1 MILYRLSS
9 GTASTY
15 CDFIWVSA
23 KVMNIFLD
31 PFKCQL
37 LIMKSQIRIL
47 SIVPKTKWPYSFNFC
62 KIKFNI
68 RIRKSLGKFHT
79 LFPEKVKFSNIK
91 KHLFYLIRPRKL
103 APIWVAY
110 VFSWPSYILQFA
122 SCRWDKYG
130 TWSTSKKSKFQKIWH
145 RSNFLNHMALIFS
158 LKSFFWQ

>member
-37 LIMKSQIRIL
+37 LIVKSQIRIL

-62 KIKFNI
+62 KIIYNI
-68 RIRKSLGKFHT
+68 RITKSLGEFQT
-79 LFPEKVKFSNIK
+79 LFPEKVKFSNIE
-91 KHLFYLIRPRKL
+91 KHLFYSASEVSPLFSRVSISWAVLYLAVYKL
-103 APIWVAY
+103 QMRQVPQKRVN
-110 VFSWPSYILQFA
+110 F
-122 SCRWDKYG
+122 K
-130 TWSTSKKSKFQKIWH
+130 KIWH
-145 RSNFLNHMALIFS
+145 WSNF
-158 LKSFFWQ
+158 